1 MVIWCVRFQHFCFH
15 TTFSNWSFLTN
26 PYHAT
31 GFFIYFLKAKK
42 NLLFSDVFKKYRKK
56 LVTWN
61 GLKHLMHKF
70 YDIMYKSVWTKT
82 IYINLFEKKS
92 KKSLNSKI
100 KLEYKL
106 QQNTSLPQSPRTNMF
121 KKEILNYRVIEFK
134 KGNCRPQ
141 ESPQLKVLM

>member
-1 MVIWCVRFQHFCFH
+1 
-15 TTFSNWSFLTN
+15 
-26 PYHAT
+26 
-31 GFFIYFLKAKK
+31 
-42 NLLFSDVFKKYRKK
+42 
-56 LVTWN
+56 
-61 GLKHLMHKF
+61 MHKF

-134 KGNCRPQ
+134 KGNYRPQ